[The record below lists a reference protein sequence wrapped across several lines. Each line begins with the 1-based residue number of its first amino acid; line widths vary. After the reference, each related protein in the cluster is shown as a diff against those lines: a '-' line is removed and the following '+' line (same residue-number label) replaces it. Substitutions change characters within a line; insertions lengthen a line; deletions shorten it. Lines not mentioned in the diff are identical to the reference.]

1 MTTTN
6 TDTKVVVFPSAT
18 AERNRDISKLGIDF
32 SPYEDQVRELP
43 MSPREKE
50 ILLQSLWRI
59 ILTFVELGYG
69 EHPTQNLRDADN
81 LDDEIIRAVDEFYR
95 KAA

>member
-1 MTTTN
+1 MTTAN
-6 TDTKVVVFPSAT
+6 HNGKVVVFPSAT
-18 AERNRDISKLGIDF
+18 AERNRDIRKLGIDF

-43 MSPREKE
+43 MSAREKE

-69 EHPTQNLRDADN
+69 EHPTQNLNDAEN
-81 LDDEIIRAVDEFYR
+81 LDVEIIRAVDEFYR
-95 KAA
+95 KTA